1 MAWRQTH
8 ELLRLEVPLAQAAIR
23 WAADTSGGVITR
35 PARACTPGE
44 QMRWEVPVI
53 SWCATEVASPGGG
66 LALLLD
72 GPQGVDATPDRL
84 GVSLVRGATWPD
96 PGADRGWHRQ
106 RLALMPASQG
116 WCRGGIPQAAI
127 AFREPGWWG
136 PAAPATAEQWLPP
149 LPSGLVPVAV
159 GAPRSSDRHGDR
171 SSGLRMRVLN
181 PGARRQLWCPQG
193 WMVRRQGEAKKS
205 AREEIVFRPG
215 ELVEVE
221 LTPRPEQGDQ
231 SS

>member
-1 MAWRQTH
+1 
-8 ELLRLEVPLAQAAIR
+8 
-23 WAADTSGGVITR
+23 
-35 PARACTPGE
+35 
-44 QMRWEVPVI
+44 MRWEVPVI

-136 PAAPATAEQWLPP
+136 PAGLAQAHQWLPP
-149 LPSGLVPVAV
+149 LPDGLVPVAV
-159 GAPRSSDRHGDR
+159 EAPRDADR
-171 SSGLRMRVLN
+171 SFNPSKGLRMRVLN
-181 PGARRQLWCPQG
+181 PGGRRQQWCPPGWVISRLAEAVECQQAAAPKDQTDRGCATAAQG
-193 WMVRRQGEAKKS
+193 
-205 AREEIVFRPG
+205 IVFSPG
-215 ELVEVE
+215 ELVEVV
-221 LTPRPEQGDQ
+221 LTPLEGDVDQ